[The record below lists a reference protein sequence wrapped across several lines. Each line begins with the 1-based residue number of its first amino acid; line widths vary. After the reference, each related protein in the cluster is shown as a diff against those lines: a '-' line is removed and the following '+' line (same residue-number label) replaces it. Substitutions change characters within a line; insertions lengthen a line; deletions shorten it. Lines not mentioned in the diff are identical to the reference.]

1 MATQGPVVVPGVRGL
16 QLARG
21 PLVQR
26 PPFGSLQGRQ
36 QDHPGLRPW
45 GPPPRGRRGSPG
57 RAASSH
63 GGALHDPSS
72 PLLRAALQF
81 CIIGHKATSCATQ
94 NITPILQRGSYGQ
107 RIKERFAK
115 PPPRAPG
122 RPAGDSTSRHHSAAC
137 ALGSEAQGRDRAVL
151 LARGAPGSVVR
162 GCGPGAPPGR
172 TSCSRNCASRHAAR
186 RSSWPLTAHQR
197 PQPGRP
203 ARPVR
208 WGDEP
213 HGGRLRSA
221 APPRYAARRGPGAG
235 AARS

>member
-115 PPPRAPG
+115 PPPPPG

-162 GCGPGAPPGR
+162 GRSRAAPWEVWSAGAGR
-172 TSCSRNCASRHAAR
+172 ARRRAGRAAR
-186 RSSWPLTAHQR
+186 GTVL
-197 PQPGRP
+197 PGMPRA
-203 ARPVR
+203 ARP
-208 WGDEP
+208 
-213 HGGRLRSA
+213 
-221 APPRYAARRGPGAG
+221 GP
-235 AARS
+235 